1 MKIIV
6 FLVATTFSGSLS
18 STPRSSQCMHFT
30 KTNFIQMY
38 RLQKSFNRNNQMV
51 MTSYEVY
58 LFDWYVYIF
67 YSYCFTHQC
76 ICLHDNSSLQIMTSL
91 NARLDRLSDR
101 YTYIVTLTFLDRRPL
116 TGRFW

>member
-1 MKIIV
+1 MVLRLGLGLIKIIV

-18 STPRSSQCMHFT
+18 STPRNSQCMHFT

-58 LFDWYVYIF
+58 LFAWYVYF
-67 YSYCFTHQC
+67 
-76 ICLHDNSSLQIMTSL
+76 LQLLLFFVFVYMIIP
-91 NARLDRLSDR
+91 AYR
-101 YTYIVTLTFLDRRPL
+101 
-116 TGRFW
+116 